1 LKYDFHGVC
10 DLVLLQNPDFHDGL
24 GMDIHVRTKPLK
36 VFSYVSSAVLRIG
49 DDTLEVMGDIHEN
62 LYWIN
67 KEQGNMDSGIV
78 GLING
83 YPISVHK
90 ENAKQYEFVVDLG
103 DSTSIILKT
112 FKKFV
117 RVSVNGA
124 TKEMFGTSLG
134 LLGAYGSG
142 DRIARDRKTLIKD
155 TNAFGQEWQV
165 LPSQPMLFHNV
176 EGPQAPATCFI
187 PQTNVLR
194 RRLAESKISEEEA
207 KIACARVSVED
218 FDMCVF
224 DVMATGDKDVVGA
237 Y

>member
-1 LKYDFHGVC
+1 MKYDFHGVC
-10 DLVLLQNPDFHDGL
+10 DLVLLQNPEFHDDL

-36 VFSYVSSAVLRIG
+36 EFSYVSSAVLRIG
-49 DDTLEVMGDIHEN
+49 DDTLEVTGDIHEN

-67 KEQGNMDSGIV
+67 KEQGNMDSGII

-83 YPISVHK
+83 YPISVQK
-90 ENAKQYEFVVDLG
+90 ANAKQYEFVVDLG

-117 RVSVNGA
+117 HVSVNGA
-124 TKEMFGTSLG
+124 TKERFGTSLG

-155 TNAFGQEWQV
+155 TNSFGQEWQV

-176 EGPQAPATCFI
+176 EGPQAPAKCVI

-194 RRLAESKISEEEA
+194 RRLAESNISEEEA
-207 KIACARVSVED
+207 KIACARVSLED